1 MRRSWLI
8 LAVII
13 LVAAF
18 LRFHDITSTGVY
30 GVDESRTMMDARAKY
45 EELRVIGG
53 LFAGKWREMHG
64 GPEFLLSEYLPK
76 AHETLETHQPVLPKF
91 LMSYFGA
98 LVMFIWG
105 FTPWTGNLIEAIFG
119 VGCVAALYFYAKQL
133 TSRRVALLA
142 AGMLAVSCFHVYYSR
157 NTCGQ
162 TMPLFWWI
170 LAFHVH
176 TRWGRR
182 VWRNPALVRRK
193 QGRLLWSGIFAGLA
207 ALSSWQII
215 PALLA
220 LFVAHALVCMRQ
232 RTWRKR
238 IVETVRGSAI
248 VAAGILLPILVLEL
262 VNYPMFLLFR
272 SAGLLYPHTTFIGS
286 VIPRFAYHASR
297 GWHPTG
303 LVVFPYFIG
312 RCEGWGALWLLIGLL
327 VAGLMHIGNR
337 LRWNAALRRSPRMVL
352 PAIYL
357 GSAFLVPFV
366 LYSAKTIM
374 AARVHGFAWPFLL
387 TIIAMGVVAMWRGDR
402 SRKKWRRWVVAG
414 TLIIAGGSS
423 LSHCVSIFQL
433 RSAYPEVLAWLR
445 AQGETSISSSRQ
457 GPVSWYLT
465 CENMDPPGE
474 TSHHYF
480 VTDWQEL
487 LDGRYPEASESL
499 KAGVEPWAVF
509 EHRFDRMFLEVEAF
523 PHKPTEPVR
532 GLIKVRELDLDRA
545 RQVPV
550 YRLSDTVLADS
561 VSLNTDALQTEP
573 EPIPRRDRAEKR
585 QGLTVVSLFFPEF
598 E

>member
-8 LAVII
+8 LTVILI
-13 LVAAF
+13 VAGF
-18 LRFHDITSTGVY
+18 LRFYDITSTGVY
-30 GVDESRTMMDARAKY
+30 SVDESRSMMDARAKY

-76 AHETLETHQPVLPKF
+76 AHATLEKHQPVFPKF
-91 LMSYFGA
+91 LMSYLGA
-98 LVMFIWG
+98 LAMFIWG
-105 FTPWTGNLIEAIFG
+105 FTPWTGNFIEAIFG
-119 VGCVAALYFYAKQL
+119 MACVVALYFYAKQL

-142 AGMLAVSCFHVYYSR
+142 AAMLAVSCYHVYYSR
-157 NTCGQ
+157 NTYCQ

-182 VWRNPALVRRK
+182 AWRKPRVARWK

-207 ALSSWQII
+207 VLSSWQII

-220 LFVAHALVCMRQ
+220 LFVAHGLICMRQ

-238 IVETVRGSAI
+238 FVETVRGGAI
-248 VAAGILLPILVLEL
+248 IAVGLSLPILLVEL
-262 VNYPMFLLFR
+262 ANYPMFLLFR
-272 SAGLLYPHTTFIGS
+272 SAGLLYPHTTFIET
-286 VIPRFAYHASR
+286 IIDRFAYHATR

-303 LVVFPYFIG
+303 VVVFPYFIG
-312 RCEGWGALWLLIGLL
+312 RCEGWVTLWILIGLL
-327 VAGLMHIGNR
+327 IAGLIHIGNR
-337 LRWNAALRRSPRMVL
+337 LRWNAPLRKSPRIAL

-366 LYSAKTIM
+366 LYSAKTIV
-374 AARVHGFAWPFLL
+374 AARVHGLVWPFLL
-387 TIIAMGVVAMWRGDR
+387 TIIAMGVVAMWRADR
-402 SRKKWRRWVVAG
+402 SRRQWRCWV
-414 TLIIAGGSS
+414 IAGALTVALGSS
-423 LSHCVSIFQL
+423 LANCARVFEL

-445 AQGETSISSSRQ
+445 AQGETTISSSWQ

-465 CENMDPPGE
+465 CEDMDQPWEAP
-474 TSHHYF
+474 HHYF

-487 LDGRYPEASESL
+487 FYSRYPEESKHL
-499 KAGVEPWAVF
+499 KAGAEPVAMF
-509 EHRFDRMFLEVEAF
+509 QHRFDRMFLEIEAI
-523 PHKPTEPVR
+523 PHEPTEPIR
-532 GLIKVRELDLDRA
+532 DLIKVRELNLDRA

-550 YRLSDTVLADS
+550 YKISDTVLTDKPTY
-561 VSLNTDALQTEP
+561 NTDALESKEQ
-573 EPIPRRDRAEKR
+573 
-585 QGLTVVSLFFPEF
+585 S
-598 E
+598 